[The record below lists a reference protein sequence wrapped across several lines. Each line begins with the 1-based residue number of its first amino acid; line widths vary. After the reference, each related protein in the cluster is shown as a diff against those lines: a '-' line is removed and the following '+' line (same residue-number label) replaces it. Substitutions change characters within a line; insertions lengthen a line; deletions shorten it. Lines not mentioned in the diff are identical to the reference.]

1 MSFCKNEAI
10 SSALQRAGIRFKVG
24 VAPPAEI
31 MKGLGYD
38 LEPFMEPW
46 VLDWA
51 NWDNEERPWPLPM
64 SETKQQ

>member
-24 VAPPAEI
+24 GAPPAEI

-38 LEPFMEPW
+38 LETFMEPLARDLPN
-46 VLDWA
+46 LDKRNVSDFCRW
-51 NWDNEERPWPLPM
+51 NE
-64 SETKQQ
+64 T